1 MNQTIQVTIMGRN
14 LSIRTSDDP
23 KHLIAAAKIVQDK
36 VDEFRRKGMVVSS
49 DRMLSLVALNL
60 AGELIQQQEDQQGH
74 MESLKSSLD
83 KLELKSEQL
92 EKMSLC

>member
-1 MNQTIQVTIMGRN
+1 MMKTIQVTIMGRN
-14 LSIRTSDDP
+14 LSIRTDDNP

-36 VDEFRRKGMVVSS
+36 VEEFRRQGMVVSS

-60 AGELIQQQEDQQGH
+60 AGEWVQQQEEQEKQLQT
-74 MESLKSSLD
+74 LKSSLD
-83 KLELKSEQL
+83 QLALQAEQV

>member
-14 LSIRTSDDP
+14 LSIRTDDDP

-36 VDEFRRKGMVVSS
+36 VDEFRHQGMVVSS

-60 AGELIQQQEDQQGH
+60 AGELIQQQEQEQDKQQT
-74 MESLKSSLD
+74 LKSSLD
-83 KLELKSEQL
+83 TLVLQSEQL
-92 EKMSLC
+92 EKASLC